1 MENSFTAMT
10 VDTYSQEL
18 ASKAPVPGGGGAA
31 AVCGALACALGCMVG
46 NLTIGKAKYAANEP
60 RLRVLGER
68 AEALRRELLLL
79 SDADAA
85 AFAPL
90 SKAYGLPKDDP
101 AREET
106 LERCLLA
113 AAEPPM
119 EILRRSCEMIRLS
132 EEYAALGSVLLLS
145 DAGCAATLAAA
156 SAKAAA
162 LNVQVNTRLMKN
174 RSRAQAMDREL
185 ESLLAEALPL
195 ADKVYRQ
202 VAEALK

>member
-1 MENSFTAMT
+1 M
-10 VDTYSQEL
+10 
-18 ASKAPVPGGGGAA
+18 
-31 AVCGALACALGCMVG
+31 
-46 NLTIGKAKYAANEP
+46 
-60 RLRVLGER
+60 
-68 AEALRRELLLL
+68 
-79 SDADAA
+79 
-85 AFAPL
+85 
-90 SKAYGLPKDDP
+90 
-101 AREET
+101 
-106 LERCLLA
+106 
-113 AAEPPM
+113 
-119 EILRRSCEMIRLS
+119 
-132 EEYAALGSVLLLS
+132 LLLS

>member
-1 MENSFTAMT
+1 MDSSFSDMT
-10 VDTYSQEL
+10 VDMYTQAL

-31 AVCGALACALGCMVG
+31 AICGALACALGCMVG

-68 AEALRRELLLL
+68 AETLRKELLLL

-101 AREET
+101 SRNDT

-119 EILRRSCEMIRLS
+119 EILRRSCEMIQLS
-132 EEYAALGSVLLLS
+132 EEYADLGSTLMLS
-145 DAGCAATLAAA
+145 DAGCAAALAAA
-156 SAKAAA
+156 AAKAAA
-162 LNVQVNTRLMKN
+162 LNVQVNTKLMKN
-174 RSRAQAMDREL
+174 RSRAQAIDREMEILL
-185 ESLLAEALPL
+185 EEALPL
-195 ADKVYRQ
+195 SEKVYRQ
-202 VAEALK
+202 VVEALK